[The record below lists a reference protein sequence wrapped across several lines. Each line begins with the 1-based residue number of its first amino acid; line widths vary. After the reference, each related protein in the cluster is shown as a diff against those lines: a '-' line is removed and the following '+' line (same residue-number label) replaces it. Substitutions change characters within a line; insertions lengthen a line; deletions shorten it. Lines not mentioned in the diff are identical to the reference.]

1 MNSKAMETTGNDN
14 RLYPGYRWFV
24 LVVLCVLTAAS
35 TVIMISPAPL
45 MGLIAKSLH
54 IEPGVATGAMMATFQ
69 LALALSC
76 IAGGFLC
83 DKYGLKATFLVSSVL
98 FTVPTLALPFVG
110 NSLPGVVLM
119 RVIQALGAGPIAAT
133 VAAVA
138 ALWFPLS
145 QRAVVAGLQGAMF
158 TLGVAIGFLTTPAA
172 LSISGNW
179 QSAMAWQSIGGFVSL
194 LLAVVFAFGPRPP
207 AQTDFEAC
215 SSGAAVDG
223 DFKLALKQSV
233 TWIGLLLMV
242 TVTWIFQGFN
252 DLTPGYFALDKPVGV
267 GYGPMTAGKL
277 MSLVQIA
284 FIVGSISTGFIL
296 EKVFRGR
303 VRPVV
308 TMGYALFAIFA
319 FSIIFPAVWGDM
331 SVLPVCLAIAG
342 FFIGLVGANVIAFAS
357 KHYPAHIAGKLVGM
371 WMGVGLFGGLAG
383 IVAGAT
389 ALHNTGNY
397 HASIIIVCIIAIIGL
412 IFAQF
417 LKPPQVFCIADQ
429 PLEAKAL
436 NNGKQQS

>member
-1 MNSKAMETTGNDN
+1 MDSTGITTIDST
-14 RLYPGYRWFV
+14 RIQYPAYRWYV

-35 TVIMISPAPL
+35 TVVMIAPAPL
-45 MGLIAKSLH
+45 MGLIAKSLR
-54 IEPGVATGAMMATFQ
+54 IEPGVATGALMATFQ

-98 FTVPTLALPFVG
+98 FTVPTLALPLVG
-110 NSLPGVVLM
+110 DSLPGVVLM

-145 QRAVVAGLQGAMF
+145 QRAIVAGLQGAMF
-158 TLGVAIGFLTTPAA
+158 TLGVAIGLLSTPAA
-172 LSISGNW
+172 LSISANW
-179 QSAMAWQSIGGFVSL
+179 QSAIAWQSVGGFISL
-194 LLAVVFAFGPRPP
+194 VLAAVFAFGPKPP
-207 AQTDFEAC
+207 VQAEGR
-215 SSGAAVDG
+215 SPGAGADG
-223 DFKLALKQSV
+223 DFKLALKQRA
-233 TWIGLLLMV
+233 TWIGLLLMS

-252 DLTPGYFALDKPVGV
+252 DLTPGYFALEKPVGL

-303 VRPVV
+303 VRPVI
-308 TMGYALFAIFA
+308 TMGYALFAVFA
-319 FSIIFPAVWGDM
+319 FSIIFPAVWGSM

-357 KHYPAHIAGKLVGM
+357 KKYPAHIAGKLVGM
-371 WMGVGLFGGLAG
+371 WLGVGLFGGLAG
-383 IVAGAT
+383 ILAGAT
-389 ALHNTGNY
+389 ALHKTGNY
-397 HASIIIVCIIAIIGL
+397 HASIIIVCVIAVIGL
-412 IFAQF
+412 GLAFF
-417 LKPPQVFCIADQ
+417 LKPPMVFSADDHLSARARFAH
-429 PLEAKAL
+429 LEETK
-436 NNGKQQS
+436 